1 MKLIMLGSGTST
13 GVPRIGAPGG
23 LDWGD
28 CDPNEPKNRRSRSS
42 IVVENQAGARL
53 LIDTSTD
60 LRAQLIDNNIDTLDA
75 VFWTHDHA
83 DHCHGID
90 DLRCF
95 RYGRAGPVPGFAAD
109 DTVRRLRQRFGYIF
123 AGQHGYPT
131 IVAIETLD
139 RLRMHSGFGI
149 GWCQMPHGPMDSTG
163 FKFDCDGKTIS
174 YAVDFSTITDEMVA
188 LFRGTDILV
197 VDCLRYDPHPTHA
210 HVAMAMELIER
221 TGARQAV
228 LTHLDKTLD
237 YQELSAKLPGHIMV
251 GFDGLILDA

>member
-1 MKLIMLGSGTST
+1 
-13 GVPRIGAPGG
+13 
-23 LDWGD
+23 
-28 CDPNEPKNRRSRSS
+28 
-42 IVVENQAGARL
+42 
-53 LIDTSTD
+53 
-60 LRAQLIDNNIDTLDA
+60 
-75 VFWTHDHA
+75 
-83 DHCHGID
+83 
-90 DLRCF
+90 
-95 RYGRAGPVPGFAAD
+95 
-109 DTVRRLRQRFGYIF
+109 
-123 AGQHGYPT
+123 
-131 IVAIETLD
+131 
-139 RLRMHSGFGI
+139 
-149 GWCQMPHGPMDSTG
+149 MPHGPMDSTG